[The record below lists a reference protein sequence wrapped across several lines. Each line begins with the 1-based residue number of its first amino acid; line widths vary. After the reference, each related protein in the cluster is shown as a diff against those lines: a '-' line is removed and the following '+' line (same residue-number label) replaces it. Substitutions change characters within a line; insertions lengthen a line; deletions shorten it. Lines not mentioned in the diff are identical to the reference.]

1 MEIESRQGMK
11 QKSLPGFEKITKT
24 KRGESMNNKND
35 FDKKANF
42 DFMIKTIKTLSYSQG
57 FYGRLYRDI
66 AELNQE
72 SIDEMIEK
80 LPDFKKDMLN
90 VVYFFEC

>member
-1 MEIESRQGMK
+1 MNRNLAKDSK
-11 QKSLPGFEKITKT
+11 NNNKT
-24 KRGESMNNKND
+24 RGESMKNN

-42 DFMIKTIKTLSYSQG
+42 NFMIKTIKSLSYSQG

-80 LPDFKKDMLN
+80 LPDFKKDSLN

>member
-1 MEIESRQGMK
+1 MQN
-11 QKSLPGFEKITKT
+11 KT
-24 KRGESMNNKND
+24 QNNNV

-42 DFMIKTIKTLSYSQG
+42 NFMIKTIKTLSYSQG

-66 AELNQE
+66 AELNQDML
-72 SIDEMIEK
+72 DEMVEK
-80 LPDFKKDMLN
+80 LPDFKKDMLS

>member
-1 MEIESRQGMK
+1 MRFQN
-11 QKSLPGFEKITKT
+11 LPRFEKITKT
-24 KRGESMNNKND
+24 KRGEIMKND

-42 DFMIKTIKTLSYSQG
+42 NFMIKTIKTLSYSQG

-66 AELNQE
+66 AELNQDML
-72 SIDEMIEK
+72 DEMAEK

>member
-1 MEIESRQGMK
+1 MSR
-11 QKSLPGFEKITKT
+11 
-24 KRGESMNNKND
+24 NNNNQEN
-35 FDKKANF
+35 FDRVANF
-42 DFMIKTIKTLSYSQG
+42 NFMIKTIKSFSHSQG

-72 SIDEMIEK
+72 TIDEMIEK

>member
-1 MEIESRQGMK
+1 MQDK
-11 QKSLPGFEKITKT
+11 KT
-24 KRGESMNNKND
+24 NV

-42 DFMIKTIKTLSYSQG
+42 NFMIKTIKTLSHSQG
-57 FYGRLYRDI
+57 LYGRLYCDI
-66 AELNQE
+66 AELSQE
-72 SIDEMIEK
+72 LIDEMIQK